1 MNSDWNR
8 IKIEKGLKY
17 VCEWA
22 TDKAIRV
29 ICNDTDLGWFA
40 VNTETGQL
48 AIGPTHSL
56 DKFRRELNQVG
67 TVRGDYTS
75 ITTAVDLRNGFKVGH
90 YTIGMIGTEYIVTHR
105 DSKKIL
111 ARGTQLNCWL
121 YLEKK
126 GAVG

>member
-1 MNSDWNR
+1 MTTDWHR

-17 VCEWA
+17 VCEWS

-29 ICNDTDLGWFA
+29 ICNDVDLGWFA
-40 VNTETGQL
+40 VNTESGQL
-48 AIGPTHSL
+48 SIGPTHSL
-56 DKFRRELNQVG
+56 EKFRRQLNQVA
-67 TVRGDYTS
+67 TVRGDYTA
-75 ITTAVDLRNGFKVGH
+75 ITTAVDLRNGFRLGP
-90 YTIGMIGTEYIVTHR
+90 YTIGMIGAEYIVTHR

-111 ARGTQLNCWL
+111 ARGTQLNCWQ